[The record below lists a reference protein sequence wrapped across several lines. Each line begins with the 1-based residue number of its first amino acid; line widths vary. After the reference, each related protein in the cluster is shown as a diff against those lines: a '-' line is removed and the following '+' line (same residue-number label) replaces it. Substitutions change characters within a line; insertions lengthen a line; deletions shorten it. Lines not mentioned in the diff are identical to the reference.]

1 VSEAVTL
8 ADALDLLSGLAW
20 AIFYGLAVGIGAM
33 LLFIIAMQ
41 RGDDD

>member
-1 VSEAVTL
+1 MTDPLTL
-8 ADALDLLSGLAW
+8 ADALDFLTSLAW
-20 AIFYGLAVGIGAM
+20 AIFYGLAVGIGAT